1 MVAQTRAEIVAVS
14 KARLLMVNALDDL
27 PKLEEAMLKRS
38 NRRFELQVCRV
49 SEDNETDNVCYLQV
63 DLETG
68 DLILAAA
75 KEIIRKRA
83 QELGVPL

>member
-1 MVAQTRAEIVAVS
+1 MAAQTRAEIVAVS
-14 KARLLMVNALDDL
+14 KARLLLAAALDEL
-27 PKLEEAMLKRS
+27 PKLERALAEWKAKG
-38 NRRFELQVCRV
+38 RFELQVCDRAT
-49 SEDNETDNVCYLQV
+49 EPDNVCYLQV